1 MVRRIGGTMRALL
14 QLLVFGLVAFL
25 GAPSALA
32 ATKEVVIVTSFPKE
46 LFEAYKKAFE
56 AARPGVRVVVK
67 PQQTNAAITY
77 LRETRAKPDAD
88 IFWASAVDAFQV
100 LKADGLL
107 EKVALPDALL
117 SRIPKTIGT
126 FPIHDPDG
134 HYFGFAVSG
143 YGLMWNTRYLALHK
157 LPQPKEWT
165 DLTDGRYHGH
175 LDLRPKP
182 ERHHAPHHRGDSA
195 GVRLGEGMGPPP
207 PDGRQYG
214 VHHRAELRRA
224 RGHHLRTVRDRSRDR
239 LLWSLRYRV
248 GTSRRLRLSGADL
261 RGAGLG
267 GGGQG
272 RPERGEC
279 ARLRRV
285 PPVRR
290 GPAPPVLARD
300 RPAAGGSR
308 PVRQGSGGLSQPLH
322 DEARRG
328 ELQRQAVVLPAK
340 RGELPIRSSD
350 HVPPR
355 RAPGGLGGH
364 RRRREC
370 RREGEG
376 GRQEGGAGRAV
387 PRGGEETGDGHAA
400 RCDAR
405 FGQGDQRRVQ
415 GQARRQ
421 VKARNRV
428 GQLRQDQLRPGP
440 GGSRAGSGRGQVASV
455 MAQMCH
461 HGNHWHASRH
471 AGIT

>member
-25 GAPSALA
+25 GAPSAFA

-165 DLTDGRYHGH
+165 DLADGRYHGH
-175 LDLRPKP
+175 LVIS
-182 ERHHAPHHRGDSA
+182 APSRSGTTHLTIEVILQA
-195 GVRLGEGMGPPP
+195 
-207 PDGRQYG
+207 YG
-214 VHHRAELRRA
+214 WGQGWGLSLA
-224 RGHHLRTVRDRSRDR
+224 R
-239 LLWSLRYRV
+239 
-248 GTSRRLRLSGADL
+248 L
-261 RGAGLG
+261 RGAGLD

-272 RPERGEC
+272 RPEPGER

-322 DEARRG
+322 HAARRG
-328 ELQRQAVVLPAK
+328 GRPRRAVVLPAK
-340 RGELPIRSSD
+340 RAELPLRSSD

-355 RAPGGLGGH
+355 RAPGRLGGH
-364 RRRREC
+364 LRRREC

-376 GRQEGGAGRAV
+376 GRQERGAGRAV
-387 PRGGEETGDGHAA
+387 PRGGEEAGDGHAGG
-400 RCDAR
+400 CDAR

-415 GQARRQ
+415 G
-421 VKARNRV
+421 
-428 GQLRQDQLRPGP
+428 
-440 GGSRAGSGRGQVASV
+440 
-455 MAQMCH
+455 
-461 HGNHWHASRH
+461 
-471 AGIT
+471 